1 VFKQADDASYLRT
14 YLLVFKQALEKVISE
29 KGTVTVMDVEDLD
42 GSDEYYESRRKLA
55 DPTIKVEFLVTVT
68 NAAKMGYSSSA
79 EGYADLSNIIST
91 KTKNG
96 AFDSALKETA
106 EVNNVG
112 TLFED
117 IAAEGDPEISAAE
130 IPTASPSGRSNSES
144 SAMWGMSPA
153 AYYGFVVFL
162 IITLVLIVVCVPVYY
177 IYAKKKVQTDRTTSV
192 VSLRAAY
199 PSGTIKFMKQ
209 PGMATQEDA
218 L

>member
-1 VFKQADDASYLRT
+1 
-14 YLLVFKQALEKVISE
+14 VFKQALEKVISE
-29 KGTVTVMDVEDLD
+29 KGTVTVMEVEDLD
-42 GSDEYYESRRKLA
+42 GSDEYGYYYYESRRKLA

-68 NAAKMGYSSSA
+68 NGAQMGYSSSA
-79 EGYADLSNIIST
+79 EGYDDLSNIIST

-112 TLFED
+112 SDFED
-117 IAAEGDPEISAAE
+117 IAAEGDPEFSADE

-153 AYYGFVVFL
+153 AYGFVVFL

-177 IYAKKKVQTDRTTSV
+177 IYAKKKVQTDRATSV
-192 VSLRAAY
+192 GWLTQPAQTFTAAY
-199 PSGTIKFMKQ
+199 PSGTNNFMKK
-209 PGMATQEDA
+209 PGMATQEDQGDDA